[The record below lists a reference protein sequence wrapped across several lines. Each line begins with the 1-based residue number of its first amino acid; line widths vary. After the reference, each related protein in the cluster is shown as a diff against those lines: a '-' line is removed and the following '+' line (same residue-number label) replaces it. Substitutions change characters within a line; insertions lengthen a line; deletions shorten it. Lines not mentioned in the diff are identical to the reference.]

1 MSEEKQSMPQGAAD
15 QAAAASSSA
24 TAVGDYKTPL
34 IIRRPGNPLVGVLLS
49 VLGLVFIGILYLIV
63 FKQNIPYLG
72 GSLDSYLD
80 RTLRYKPD
88 GAPVVADWRENL
100 LIEQT
105 VWIDE
110 LARMASG
117 DSRAKPYK
125 LKRDYLLFLADS
137 FYRDEPKFSQAAYSY
152 IAALVEPKVPHENAI
167 NTSDGE
173 LTRRVG
179 YCYMRLGKFE
189 QAETYLRRALK
200 LAQNDLKADGKPKEP
215 GVVNWALENLTETL
229 IRSGKLED
237 AKALIDQRLKSIDLQ
252 DAIYS
257 VEAHLVFNYALLLDK
272 QGRLAE
278 ADKYY
283 QRTIELFEQEDAL
296 RGVIV
301 GSANDNNR
309 NLARVLKD
317 YARFLRAQKRFPEAW
332 DKMSRA
338 LTILDNSP

>member
-1 MSEEKQSMPQGAAD
+1 M
-15 QAAAASSSA
+15 
-24 TAVGDYKTPL
+24 
-34 IIRRPGNPLVGVLLS
+34 
-49 VLGLVFIGILYLIV
+49 
-63 FKQNIPYLG
+63 
-72 GSLDSYLD
+72 
-80 RTLRYKPD
+80 
-88 GAPVVADWRENL
+88 
-100 LIEQT
+100 
-105 VWIDE
+105 
-110 LARMASG
+110 
-117 DSRAKPYK
+117 
-125 LKRDYLLFLADS
+125 
-137 FYRDEPKFSQAAYSY
+137 
-152 IAALVEPKVPHENAI
+152 PHENAI

-301 GSANDNNR
+301 A
-309 NLARVLKD
+309 APTTTT
-317 YARFLRAQKRFPEAW
+317 A
-332 DKMSRA
+332 
-338 LTILDNSP
+338 T

>member
-1 MSEEKQSMPQGAAD
+1 MSEEKHSRPQGGADEAAG
-15 QAAAASSSA
+15 ASSSV
-24 TAVGDYKTPL
+24 TVVGDYKTPL
-34 IIRRPGNPLVGVLLS
+34 IVRRPGNPLVGVLLCL
-49 VLGLVFIGILYLIV
+49 LGLVLIGILYLVV

-88 GAPVVADWRENL
+88 GSPVVEDWRENL

-137 FYRDEPKFSQAAYSY
+137 FYRDEPKFSQAAYAY

-167 NTSDGE
+167 TTPDGE

-179 YCYMRLGKFE
+179 YCYMRLGKYDK
-189 QAETYLRRALK
+189 AETYLRK
-200 LAQNDLKADGKPKEP
+200 AQSLVQSDLKSDGKPKDP
-215 GVVNWALENLTETL
+215 GFLSWTVENLTETL
-229 IRSGKLED
+229 IRAGKLEEG
-237 AKALIDQRLKSIDLQ
+237 KALIDQRLKSIELK
-252 DAIYS
+252 DAINS
-257 VEAHLVFNYALLLDK
+257 VEAHLVFNCALLLDK
-272 QGRLAE
+272 QGRFAE

-283 QRTIELFEQEDAL
+283 LRTIELFEQEDAL

-301 GSANDNNR
+301 GSPNDNSR
-309 NLARVLKD
+309 NLARVLKE

-332 DKMSRA
+332 EKMSRA